1 VSRAAPTKISFIQYT
16 LQRSDASVIRQPLNR
31 PRDAGSVEA
40 ERLESRV
47 VLSDESAGAVTDA
60 VNPESILSNA
70 GVVEAKE
77 VLETASDDRVSLQ
90 IEAEA
95 MKAAT
100 KVLTKYT
107 HLLLIGFVP
116 CFECIFLLMIGQ
128 RQDHS
133 HPFL

>member
-1 VSRAAPTKISFIQYT
+1 MLAMPRF
-16 LQRSDASVIRQPLNR
+16 DALAIRQPLNR

-70 GVVEAKE
+70 GVSAAKE
-77 VLETASDDRVSLQ
+77 VLATASDDKASLQ

-100 KVLTKYT
+100 KVHTAPAPR
-107 HLLLIGFVP
+107 IGILFIL
-116 CFECIFLLMIGQ
+116 CDL
-128 RQDHS
+128 
-133 HPFL
+133 